1 MCLSLV
7 LGPYGTCERNSWLF
21 VAGLR
26 EKFEKIVNS
35 RVLHYILLLF
45 VSSSSLVHQPIL
57 LCTCCL
63 RCYRLFAPELKLV
76 LELGYLDDR
85 GTSSNHTGNNPTTG
99 GEKLILDW
107 HFQCCTNTCNYNIIM
122 PRSSNKLLC
131 TLSPSS
137 TQQESSH
144 RLMKCQS
151 SVP

>member
-1 MCLSLV
+1 MGRAKGTAGCLLSDSGRSLRRLSTV
-7 LGPYGTCERNSWLF
+7 GYSTTYFFSLF
-21 VAGLR
+21 
-26 EKFEKIVNS
+26 
-35 RVLHYILLLF
+35 LLLQ
-45 VSSSSLVHQPIL
+45 SVHQPIL

-85 GTSSNHTGNNPTTG
+85 GTSGNHTGNNPTTG

-107 HFQCCTNTCNYNIIM
+107 HFQCCTNTCNYNITM

>member
-1 MCLSLV
+1 MGRAKGTAGCLLPDFGRSLRRLSTV
-7 LGPYGTCERNSWLF
+7 GFSTTYFFSLF
-21 VAGLR
+21 
-26 EKFEKIVNS
+26 
-35 RVLHYILLLF
+35 LLLQ
-45 VSSSSLVHQPIL
+45 SVHQPIL

-85 GTSSNHTGNNPTTG
+85 GTSGNHTGNNPTTG

-107 HFQCCTNTCNYNIIM
+107 HFQCCTITCNYNIAM